1 MRKLIFDIETDN
13 LYHDVTKIHCIRV
26 YDLDEKKMYRFDED
40 HEPIF
45 KAIDLLNEGE
55 LIGHNIIGYDIPVL
69 HKLRKDFKWKN
80 RDTFDTMVASK
91 LVCTDL
97 KHTDLG
103 RMRAGTLP
111 SKLYESH
118 SLKAWGYRLNDNKG
132 NFGEQESAW
141 EKYTP
146 QMGEYCEQD
155 VMVTVKLYEYIQN
168 RIIKQ
173 EVPKRALDIEHKFA
187 TLISRQERFG
197 VKFDYAKAKI
207 LEKELRIEAVSIL
220 ETLREQFTPKFL
232 AGKIKTYKKSMKR
245 TIQHPITGLPMK
257 TTGVEAGAEAQEITY
272 TEFNPNSGSHIVKWL
287 TEDYGWIPSVFTEKG
302 FPKTDADTLGSLD
315 IEGIE
320 SLQRYLML
328 NKRLTQLADGD
339 SALMKMYNPITKR
352 IHGRVDSLGAVT
364 RRCTHYSPNLGQVPA
379 NTIEYGSRFRELFIV
394 NDGYTMCGADGSG
407 LELRTLSHYLYY
419 FDNGSY
425 GVIVLNGDIHWKNCI
440 DAGLIPEGT
449 IRDKH
454 NEEHEKQR
462 SIAKTFIYAWLY
474 GAGDQK
480 IGSIIKPNATAEEQK
495 RVGKELKTKFMKAN
509 PSLKRLVNEIKSRSK
524 DSGFV
529 IDLDGN
535 KLFTRSDH
543 SAPNMLLQACGAI
556 IMKYWA
562 VEVDDKLQ
570 EAGLLNSDD
579 VLHTDKEMDYE
590 NVLNVHDEAQLEV
603 KDTFMEIVSRTQRET
618 FNDVGESL
626 EINIRIDGE
635 SKTGKNWSETH

>member
-1 MRKLIFDIETDN
+1 MRRLIFDIETDN
-13 LYHDVTKIHCIRV
+13 LYHDVTTIHCIRV
-26 YDLDEKKMYRFDED
+26 FDIDEKKMYRFDED

-80 RDTFDTMVASK
+80 RDAFDTMIVSK

-97 KHTDLG
+97 VKSDLG
-103 RMRAGTLP
+103 RMRAETLP

-118 SLKAWGYRLNDNKG
+118 SLKAWGYRLGEYKG
-132 NFGEQESAW
+132 NFGEQDNAW
-141 EKYTP
+141 DKYTP

-155 VMVTVKLYEYIQN
+155 VMVTYKLYEYLQE
-168 RIIKQ
+168 RIRKQ
-173 EVPKRALDIEHKFA
+173 EVPDKAINIEHKFA
-187 TLISRQERFG
+187 TLISRQERYG
-197 VKFDYAKAKI
+197 VKFDLEKAEI
-207 LEKELRIEAVSIL
+207 LEKELRKEAIAIL
-220 ETLREQFTPKFL
+220 DSLREQFKPKFM
-232 AGKIKTYKKSMKR
+232 AKGKVIVPKKSFTR
-245 TIQHPITGLPMK
+245 LGV
-257 TTGVEAGAEAQEITY
+257 TTNGSHQPITY
-272 TEFNPNSGSHIVKWL
+272 TEFNPNSGNHIIRWL
-287 TEDYGWIPSVFTEKG
+287 TEDYGWIPSVFTEKNT
-302 FPKTDADTLGSLD
+302 PKTDADTLGALT
-315 IEGIE
+315 IEGIIP
-320 SLQRYLML
+320 LQRYLML

-339 SALMKMYNPITKR
+339 SALLKMYNKTTGR

-394 NDGYTMCGADGSG
+394 PDGYTMCGADGSG

-419 FDNGSY
+419 FDEGAY
-425 GVIVLNGDIHWKNCI
+425 GQVVLNGDIHWKNCI

-454 NEEHEKQR
+454 NEHHEKQR
-462 SIAKTFIYAWLY
+462 GIAKTFIYAWLY

-480 IGSIIKPNATAEEQK
+480 IGSIILPNGSAEDQK
-495 RVGKELKTKFMKAN
+495 KIGKELKAKFMKAN
-509 PSLKRLVNEIKSRSK
+509 PTLKRLVNEIKSRSK
-524 DSGFV
+524 DSSFV
-529 IDLDGN
+529 VDLDGN

-543 SAPNMLLQACGAI
+543 SAPNMLLQSCGAI

-562 VEVDDKLQ
+562 VAVDEALM

-579 VLHTDKEMDYE
+579 VLHTEELPDYE

-603 KDTFMEIVSRTQRET
+603 KDFFKDTVSRIQSET
-618 FNDVGESL
+618 FNDVGEAL